1 MEFQNIYD
9 PSAKT
14 VRDALIKYA
23 NLPILY
29 HITDLSKILIFVSN
43 FFYFHGAMA
52 FDLGIQRNVVE
63 CQKICREN
71 SDCDHFRYRD
81 GKTLCVLLKTDMKAF
96 QRKYCRD
103 VGTFLAYGIQSY
115 IIHYI

>member
-1 MEFQNIYD
+1 M
-9 PSAKT
+9 
-14 VRDALIKYA
+14 
-23 NLPILY
+23 PIFGEK
-29 HITDLSKILIFVSN
+29 IRILIFVSN
-43 FFYFHGAMA
+43 FFYFHGALA
-52 FDLGIQRNVVE
+52 FSLGLPRNVVE

-103 VGTFLAYGIQSY
+103 VGTFVAYGMYTVYSHTVNVIRFS
-115 IIHYI
+115 IKLFF

>member
-1 MEFQNIYD
+1 MVTKIKNLHLNI
-9 PSAKT
+9 
-14 VRDALIKYA
+14 RDLGGKDSNPNICF
-23 NLPILY
+23 
-29 HITDLSKILIFVSN
+29 KI
-43 FFYFHGAMA
+43 FYFHGAMA
-52 FDLGIQRNVVE
+52 FYLGIQRNVVE

-103 VGTFLAYGIQSY
+103 VGTFLAYGNIRTC
-115 IIHYI
+115 H

>member
-1 MEFQNIYD
+1 M
-9 PSAKT
+9 
-14 VRDALIKYA
+14 
-23 NLPILY
+23 
-29 HITDLSKILIFVSN
+29 
-43 FFYFHGAMA
+43 
-52 FDLGIQRNVVE
+52 VE

-103 VGTFLAYGIQSY
+103 IDTFVVYGN
-115 IIHYI
+115 IHYMSLDLPGVAKQLANFGSI